1 MVVAA
6 KGAAGPRARCRW
18 ARAWEW
24 ARPWRAWA
32 RRAYRLPGVGEA
44 GVGVGVGVSVGDAS
58 VRGWLQGG
66 HVLEHQLPQLH
77 ICTVQI
83 LTPVVL

>member
-1 MVVAA
+1 M
-6 KGAAGPRARCRW
+6 
-18 ARAWEW
+18 
-24 ARPWRAWA
+24 
-32 RRAYRLPGVGEA
+32 GEA
-44 GVGVGVGVSVGDAS
+44 GVGVGVGVGVSVGDAS

-77 ICTVQI
+77 ICTLVRADLT